1 MSRTKHPEYA
11 TPPATVHP
19 TDIARGLVDPDEA
32 ARRWN
37 AHDALVALARGIV
50 GYVEGPWFDADNP
63 EPEGRASWRAM
74 RNKALDILG
83 AVDGPK

>member
-1 MSRTKHPEYA
+1 MSRIKHPEYA

-37 AHDALVALARGIV
+37 AYSELVDALKRVLDFGRLGSPTVAAGVRDVLAS
-50 GYVEGPWFDADNP
+50 VEGP
-63 EPEGRASWRAM
+63 
-74 RNKALDILG
+74 K
-83 AVDGPK
+83 

>member
-37 AHDALVALARGIV
+37 AHDALVALARRLAGT
-50 GYVEGPWFDADNP
+50 GAPTRTDVEFMQIGA
-63 EPEGRASWRAM
+63 RYI
-74 RNKALDILG
+74 LDKM
-83 AVDGPK
+83 DGSK